1 MNDSWQAYAVTYLH
15 QKEGSGT
22 ETACRLVSQPSESWP
37 WKRPIHL
44 LLLSFPLSYI
54 FWKLH
59 QRGSGLP
66 RGGSLPWCNSAVS
79 TVTPQPIP
87 LLADDGPPQ
96 WVPIIHSCF
105 RCPQNWRTLLTVQF
119 LCRRQGLFF
128 LSFRLRSMRS
138 SLSGHFLS
146 LFLGEYPGL
155 TRPIPTVIVCF
166 IL

>member
-1 MNDSWQAYAVTYLH
+1 MNDSWQAYTVTYLH
-15 QKEGSGT
+15 QKEGPSA
-22 ETACRLVSQPSESWP
+22 ETACRPVSQPSESWP
-37 WKRPIHL
+37 WKRPIHF

-87 LLADDGPPQ
+87 LLADDDGPPQ

-105 RCPQNWRTLLTVQF
+105 SLPTELEDSPYCPVFMSSSTGIALPVFQIAEHALLFVWTLPFTF
-119 LCRRQGLFF
+119 
-128 LSFRLRSMRS
+128 
-138 SLSGHFLS
+138 
-146 LFLGEYPGL
+146 PG
-155 TRPIPTVIVCF
+155 
-166 IL
+166 